1 MTDLYT
7 VALEALL
14 ASDDV
19 HTLPVASQTFAT
31 AKQRG
36 ASCV

>member
-19 HTLPVASQTFAT
+19 HTLPAALQTVAT
-31 AKQRG
+31 AELRG
-36 ASCV
+36 VSCV